1 MAKKT
6 TVSSKKN
13 GNGLERKGQEKG
25 AKVSLCRKVINKT
38 NVHESFDSIKMS
50 PDKF

>member
-1 MAKKT
+1 MAKKPN
-6 TVSSKKN
+6 SFIQKN

-25 AKVSLCRKVINKT
+25 AKVSLCRKVINNT